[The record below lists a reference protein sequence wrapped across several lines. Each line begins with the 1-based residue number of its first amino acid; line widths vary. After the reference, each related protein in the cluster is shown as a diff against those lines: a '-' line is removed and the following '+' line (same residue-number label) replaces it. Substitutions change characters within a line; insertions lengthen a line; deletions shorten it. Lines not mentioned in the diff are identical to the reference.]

1 MRILVTF
8 ALENEFAPWRSI
20 RDFEPAR
27 LGDAEVRL
35 AEFGTAQLTVALTG
49 VGARRA
55 AMTASKIMDRE
66 YGSFDCCI
74 SSGLAG
80 GLRNNYRIGEVL
92 AARRVL
98 SEAPRADGSSQL
110 LESSGALVSFAADC
124 GATVADQFFSADHI
138 VSSAEEKQLLGKDS
152 DAVEMESFE
161 ILRES
166 QAVGVPAIAIRALS
180 DTSAEDLPID
190 MSRVFSERGQVSI
203 PRVMGQVALN
213 PQSLPGLI
221 RLGKNSGIAA
231 QSLARFLDRYV
242 GTLASQAL
250 RLETKSSSVA
260 V

>member
-1 MRILVTF
+1 
-8 ALENEFAPWRSI
+8 
-20 RDFEPAR
+20 
-27 LGDAEVRL
+27 
-35 AEFGTAQLTVALTG
+35 
-49 VGARRA
+49 
-55 AMTASKIMDRE
+55 
-66 YGSFDCCI
+66 
-74 SSGLAG
+74 
-80 GLRNNYRIGEVL
+80 
-92 AARRVL
+92 L
-98 SEAPRADGSSQL
+98 SEALRADGSSQL

-124 GATVADQFFSADHI
+124 GATVADRFYTANHI
-138 VSSAEEKQLLGKDS
+138 VSSADEKELLGRVS
-152 DAVEMESFE
+152 DAVDMESFE

-231 QSLARFLDRYV
+231 QSLARFLDLYV

-250 RLETKSSSVA
+250 RLETKSSGVA